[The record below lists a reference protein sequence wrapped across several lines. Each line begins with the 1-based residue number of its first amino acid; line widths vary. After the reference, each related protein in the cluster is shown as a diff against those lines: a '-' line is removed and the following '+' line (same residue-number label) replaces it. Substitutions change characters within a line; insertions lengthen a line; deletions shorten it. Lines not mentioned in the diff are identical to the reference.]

1 MKRRLRNMGEMKFC
15 NYWNLKGFDDP
26 VKCRASKRRITMDR
40 ITNGK
45 MKCKE
50 KNRFKIALL
59 IENSLQIHN
68 TIVSP
73 M

>member
-1 MKRRLRNMGEMKFC
+1 MGEMKFC

-45 MKCKE
+45 MKCCP
-50 KNRFKIALL
+50 RG
-59 IENSLQIHN
+59 N
-68 TIVSP
+68 TYPINAIDIKDSEQ
-73 M
+73 